1 MILQAKTYNNYL
13 LVELLIKEANL
24 VEAER
29 FKNEMVHLINQG
41 HKEIIV
47 SFEKVDYIDSSFLGA
62 LVSSLKFAMSVKA
75 DIAVAHLNKDIYN
88 LFHLIRMDKVF
99 TVHSSLPAEFHG
111 EK

>member
-1 MILQAKTYNNYL
+1 MILEAKQHNNYL
-13 LVELLIKEANL
+13 LVELQLKEANL

-29 FKNEMVHLINQG
+29 FKSEMVGLIDQG
-41 HKEIIV
+41 HKQLMV

-62 LVSSLKFAMSVKA
+62 LVSSLKHAMSNKA
-75 DIAVAHLNKDIYN
+75 DIAVAFLNKDIYN

-99 TVHSSLPAEFHG
+99 AIYNTLPEEFNG